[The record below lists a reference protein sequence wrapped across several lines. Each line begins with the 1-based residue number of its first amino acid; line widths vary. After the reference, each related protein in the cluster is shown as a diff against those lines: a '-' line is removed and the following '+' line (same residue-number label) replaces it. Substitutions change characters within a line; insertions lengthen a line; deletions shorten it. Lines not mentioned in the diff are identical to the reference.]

1 MIGLKVEQSCLIDLM
16 IQAHSFLRYRLC
28 SNGHHSESTVSSSSF
43 QHERDIFMCV
53 CVCATRRTPIAVN
66 EHTIHFV
73 SAQKRRVEIKTAA
86 MSCNNGPERQ
96 EKKLFKESSLGI
108 LFQLYSIPPS
118 PSNFDKR
125 AQSCLLFRT
134 ISLLHLFF
142 APTLPSPL
150 VFIYLFL
157 ARTRARMRGKQK
169 AGGSVVEE
177 SGGRLGHVLNGSVH
191 LSCSRSSIHV
201 GLQDPLSFPSL
212 QHSYRYISIHTRT
225 ARILECCTGL

>member
-1 MIGLKVEQSCLIDLM
+1 MCL
-16 IQAHSFLRYRLC
+16 C
-28 SNGHHSESTVSSSSF
+28 
-43 QHERDIFMCV
+43 MCYQKS
-53 CVCATRRTPIAVN
+53 PIAVN

-96 EKKLFKESSLGI
+96 EKKLFKEYSLGI
-108 LFQLYSIPPS
+108 LFQLYSIPPLPQTLINE
-118 PSNFDKR
+118 PSLVSSFEPF
-125 AQSCLLFRT
+125 LFL
-134 ISLLHLFF
+134 IFFF

-212 QHSYRYISIHTRT
+212 QHTYRYISTHTRA
-225 ARILECCTGL
+225 ARILECCTEL